1 MQLAVAVPFPP
12 VRRINVD
19 PVLGDGVHRP
29 AENAPAR
36 ENKRVLTVIVDD
48 SEVEVAV
55 ERRAGYRFPIHWC
68 IIPRDPGPAL
78 I

>member
-1 MQLAVAVPFPP
+1 MVVPFPP

-19 PVLGDGVHRP
+19 PVLGNGVHPP

-36 ENKRVLTVIVDD
+36 ENKCVLAVIVDD
-48 SEVEVAV
+48 SEFEIAV
-55 ERRAGYRFPIHWC
+55 ERRACDWVPVHLKVSSRTKSAA
-68 IIPRDPGPAL
+68 AL